1 MKLQRVLQYAQQLL
15 IESIQEGDTVVDATA
30 GNGHDTLF
38 LAQLVG
44 DNGQV
49 YAFDVQK
56 NAVDAT
62 LLRLLD
68 NALEHRALVL
78 HTGHENIAKHVK
90 KPVAAAI
97 FNLGYLPGSD
107 HDIVTKP
114 NTTILAIQ
122 DLLQLLKI
130 GGLIVLVIYHGHPG
144 GKEER
149 DAVIDYVSQ
158 LPQKYIHVLKYEFL
172 NQQNDPPF
180 VIALEKMKDFP
191 VPVTQT
197 ILNAQAAGCDGN

>member
-15 IESIQEGDTVVDATA
+15 KATVEEGDTVVDATA

-56 NAVDAT
+56 SAVDTT

-68 NALEHRALVL
+68 HGLEHRGLVL
-78 HTGHENIAKHVK
+78 HRGHEEVAKYVHTQ
-90 KPVAAAI
+90 VAAAI
-97 FNLGYLPGSD
+97 FNLGYLPGSN
-107 HDIVTKP
+107 HDIITKP
-114 NTTILAIQ
+114 NTTIVAIQ
-122 DLLQLLKI
+122 DLLKLLKI
-130 GGLIVLVIYHGHPG
+130 GGLIVLVIYHGHSG

-149 DAVIDYVSQ
+149 DAVIEYVSQ
-158 LPQKYIHVLKYEFL
+158 LPQKYVHVLKYEFL

-180 VIALEKMKDFP
+180 VIALEKMKDYP
-191 VPVTQT
+191 
-197 ILNAQAAGCDGN
+197 IE

>member
-15 IESIQEGDTVVDATA
+15 KETITEGDTVVDATA

-44 DNGQV
+44 DTGQV

-56 NAVDAT
+56 SAVDAT
-62 LLRLLD
+62 LHRLLD
-68 NALEHRALVL
+68 AGLEHRALIL
-78 HTGHENIAKHVK
+78 HRGHEELANHVHK
-90 KPVAAAI
+90 TVAAAI

-107 HDIVTKP
+107 HDIITKP
-114 NTTILAIQ
+114 NTTIQAIEALLA
-122 DLLQLLKI
+122 LLKI
-130 GGLIVLVIYHGHPG
+130 GGIIVLVIYHGHSG

-149 DAVIDYVSQ
+149 DAVINYVSQ
-158 LPQKYIHVLKYEFL
+158 LPQKYVHVLKYEFL

-180 VIALEKMKDFP
+180 VIALEKMKE
-191 VPVTQT
+191 
-197 ILNAQAAGCDGN
+197 LS

>member
-1 MKLQRVLQYAQQLL
+1 MKLQRVLQYAQQL
-15 IESIQEGDTVVDATA
+15 IKDTVEEGDTVVDATA

-44 DNGQV
+44 DEGQV

-56 NAVDAT
+56 SAVDAT
-62 LLRLLD
+62 LHRLLD
-68 NALEHRALVL
+68 NGLEHRALVL
-78 HTGHENIAKHVK
+78 NRGHEEVANYVH

-97 FNLGYLPGSD
+97 FNLGYLPGSN
-107 HDIVTKP
+107 HDIVTQP
-114 NTTILAIQ
+114 NTTIQALE
-122 DLLQLLKI
+122 DLLKLLKI

-149 DAVIDYVSQ
+149 DAVIKYVSQ
-158 LPQKYIHVLKYEFL
+158 LPQKYVHVLKYEFL

-180 VIALEKMKDFP
+180 VIALEKMKDYS
-191 VPVTQT
+191 
-197 ILNAQAAGCDGN
+197 LS